1 MPEDK
6 IQALYEWLDP
16 QLNIREINETLR
28 RLKNAKKGRDIA
40 YQVVSHL
47 RGVGKVNSVSAL
59 SAPFIQTLID
69 LAPNLERGNNV
80 AAVSHHIRNMIND
93 LEWREKE
100 RKQLKKDSKKE
111 HENFVILVKNVTK
124 KEKDKIENFLLV
136 NDVDYKMVC
145 MSDFDG
151 NANSNE
157 TLFEFKGTAG
167 ELYDVLKMI
176 EANFGSDVFDNI
188 SLTSVN
194 KKISKDFLTMCQ
206 TIFILEHDK
215 SV

>member
-1 MPEDK
+1 M
-6 IQALYEWLDP
+6 
-16 QLNIREINETLR
+16 
-28 RLKNAKKGRDIA
+28 
-40 YQVVSHL
+40 
-47 RGVGKVNSVSAL
+47 
-59 SAPFIQTLID
+59 
-69 LAPNLERGNNV
+69 

-124 KEKDKIENFLLV
+124 KEKNKIENFLLV

-145 MSDFDG
+145 MSDFHG

-194 KKISKDFLTMCQ
+194 KKVSKDFLTMCQ

>member
-1 MPEDK
+1 MPENK

-16 QLNIREINETLR
+16 LVNMREIQETLR
-28 RLKNAKKGRDIA
+28 RLDNVRKGHDIA

-47 RGVGKVNSVSAL
+47 QGIGKVNSVSAL

-100 RKQLKKDSKKE
+100 RETLKKDLKE
-111 HENFVILVKNVTK
+111 EHGNYVIIVKDVTK
-124 KEKDKIENFLLV
+124 KEKNKIENFLLV

-176 EANFGSDVFDNI
+176 EANFGSDVFDKI

-194 KKISKDFLTMCQ
+194 KKVSKDFLTMCQ

>member
-1 MPEDK
+1 M
-6 IQALYEWLDP
+6 
-16 QLNIREINETLR
+16 
-28 RLKNAKKGRDIA
+28 
-40 YQVVSHL
+40 
-47 RGVGKVNSVSAL
+47 
-59 SAPFIQTLID
+59 
-69 LAPNLERGNNV
+69 
-80 AAVSHHIRNMIND
+80 
-93 LEWREKE
+93 
-100 RKQLKKDSKKE
+100 
-111 HENFVILVKNVTK
+111 
-124 KEKDKIENFLLV
+124 V

-194 KKISKDFLTMCQ
+194 KKVSKDFLTMCQ